1 MGCRHALIVRKGM
14 PMSLALSSIAR
25 QILKGLLLGGAFTA
39 IVGVAI
45 LYKTGPLP
53 EHTPPEAKPPPRHVS
68 GLARVVETNLLSVA
82 GTTIPLAGL
91 ESVNRPEAVQA
102 AQAYLDRAGAI
113 SCRPAAAQ
121 WTCRV
126 TAKDFDLAEIFVLSG
141 SSPPP
146 EPMPPPPCA
155 TRKPSPARRAGVFG
169 A

>member
-1 MGCRHALIVRKGM
+1 MIVRKGM

-25 QILKGLLLGGAFTA
+25 QILKGLLLGGAIIA
-39 IVGVAI
+39 ITGVAI
-45 LYKTGPLP
+45 MYKTGPLP
-53 EHTPPEAKPPPRHVS
+53 EHTPSEAKPPPRHVS

-126 TAKDFDLAEIFVLSG
+126 TAKDFDLAEILVLSG
-141 SSPPP
+141 F
-146 EPMPPPPCA
+146 A
-155 TRKPSPARRAGVFG
+155 TTRTDAPTALRDAETVARQTRRGIWG
-169 A
+169 LND